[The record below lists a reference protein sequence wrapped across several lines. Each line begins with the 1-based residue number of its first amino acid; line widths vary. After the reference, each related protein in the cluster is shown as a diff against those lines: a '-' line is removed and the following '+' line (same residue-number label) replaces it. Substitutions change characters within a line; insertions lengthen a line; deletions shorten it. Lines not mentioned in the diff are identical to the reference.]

1 MIKRQK
7 NNAKTIALLGVVV
20 AFAAILS
27 YIEILIS
34 FDIWI
39 PGVKLGMANIAIIV
53 VLYLYGPK
61 EAIVV
66 NIVRIIVV
74 GLLFGNMFSILFS
87 LAGAFISLIVMT
99 FAKKTDLFTI
109 LGVSVAG
116 GVAHNMGQMLVSA
129 LVVKSYSIIYYM
141 PVLIVAGVITG
152 VVIGII
158 GKTFLKSIVVFFK
171 HDYKFDRKV

>member
-1 MIKRQK
+1 MINGQR
-7 NNAKTIALLGVVV
+7 NAKAIALLGVVA

-27 YIEILIS
+27 YIETLIS

-39 PGVKLGMANIAIIV
+39 PGVKLGMANIAIVI
-53 VLYLYGPK
+53 VLYLYGSK
-61 EAIVV
+61 EALVV
-66 NIVRIIVV
+66 NIVRIIIV

-87 LAGAFISLIVMT
+87 FTGAFISLIAMT
-99 FAKKTDLFTI
+99 IAKKTNFFTI

-116 GVAHNMGQMLVSA
+116 GVAHNVGQMLVST

-152 VVIGII
+152 IVIGIA
-158 GKTFLKSIVVFFK
+158 GKLLLKYITAFFK
-171 HDYKFDRKV
+171 YDYKFN